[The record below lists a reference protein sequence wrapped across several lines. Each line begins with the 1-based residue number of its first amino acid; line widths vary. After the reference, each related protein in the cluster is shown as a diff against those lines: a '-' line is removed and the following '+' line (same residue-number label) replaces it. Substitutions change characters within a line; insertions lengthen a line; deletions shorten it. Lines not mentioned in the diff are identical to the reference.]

1 MSLWERFNNIATVDE
16 VEVAKA
22 VYTPVEAGKYYAILN
37 KIEAGES
44 SSGLPML
51 KASFKLESGRL
62 VFVNQVLQN
71 PNYPDMTAGNIA
83 RALDF
88 VEKIIGEDIK
98 FTSLG
103 DFAELIENIKINPDV
118 TYVIEVSYADKDTEH
133 KFAQVKIIKR
143 EDNNLPD

>member
-1 MSLWERFNNIATVDE
+1 
-16 VEVAKA
+16 
-22 VYTPVEAGKYYAILN
+22 
-37 KIEAGES
+37 
-44 SSGLPML
+44 
-51 KASFKLESGRL
+51 
-62 VFVNQVLQN
+62 
-71 PNYPDMTAGNIA
+71 MTAGNIA

-88 VEKIIGEDIK
+88 VGKIIGEDIK